1 MSSKQC
7 PNCCSE
13 KFCSLK
19 VLSQWKLPSVELI
32 LLNLEEVGERKLRCS
47 TWMKESI
54 NTEQIAGSRPK
65 GRLS

>member
-7 PNCCSE
+7 PNSCSE

-19 VLSQWKLPSVELI
+19 VLSQWKLLSVEI
-32 LLNLEEVGERKLRCS
+32 IFLNLEEVGESKVRCS

-54 NTEQIAGSRPK
+54 NTEQIEGSRPK
-65 GRLS
+65 GRLT

>member
-1 MSSKQC
+1 MLSKQC
-7 PNCCSE
+7 SNCCSE

-19 VLSQWKLPSVELI
+19 VLWQWKPPSVEMV
-32 LLNLEEVGERKLRCS
+32 LLNLEEVGESKVRCS

-54 NTEQIAGSRPK
+54 NTKQIAGSRPK